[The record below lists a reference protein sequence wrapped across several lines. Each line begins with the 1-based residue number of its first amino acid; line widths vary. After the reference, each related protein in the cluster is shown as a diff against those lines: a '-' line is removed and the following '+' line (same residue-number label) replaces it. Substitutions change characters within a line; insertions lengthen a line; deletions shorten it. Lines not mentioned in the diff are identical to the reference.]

1 MIPILFFNWK
11 YEIFEFY
18 VYDFICVI
26 NAVGW
31 SGFEGVLDGSTG
43 VSTVSWDSF
52 KASHHVWNSA
62 KIWYAIN
69 KKENKTSADNSMF
82 TNTLLAFLK
91 WSPVPPS
98 VIYRYHATITIITI
112 ITQYIYQN
120 TFATL
125 MIKSE

>member
-31 SGFEGVLDGSTG
+31 SGLEGVLDGSTG

-52 KASHHVWNSA
+52 SASHHVWNSA

-69 KKENKTSADNSMF
+69 KKENKTSADNKILI
-82 TNTLLAFLK
+82 NTLVAFLK
-91 WSPVPPS
+91 FPQSHPS
-98 VIYRYHATITIITI
+98 VIYRYHAAITIITTI
-112 ITQYIYQN
+112 IQYI
-120 TFATL
+120 
-125 MIKSE
+125 